1 MDHCVCLYSH
11 YIPAGALYGTCGKRC
26 ATRYVRPHSK
36 VGIEMISLEQYFEPF
51 RNNTLGRGQTFGF
64 PSGQK
69 EIIYADWTA
78 SARGYAPIESYLQS
92 EIIPFFANTH
102 TQTSLT
108 GTLMTNAY
116 EEAKTIIKDHVHAN
130 SDDVLLFCGS
140 GMTSAVNKLQRLLG
154 LKIPERYTDY
164 LRNGQSPV
172 IDESLRPV
180 VFVTGMEHHSNHIS
194 WLETIATVEMIPQT
208 NDGNVDLEQFESLLL
223 EYQSRKNKIAAVTAC
238 SNVTGIQTP
247 YHEIAKLI
255 HAYDGLCFADF
266 ASSAPYVRIDM
277 HPAEADGCLDAVYFS
292 MHKFLG
298 GPGTPGV
305 LVFNRKI
312 YHNAIPDQPG
322 GGTVVYTNPWKEREY
337 VSDIELREDGGTPPV
352 LQAIKAAMCIRLKED
367 MGIGNI
373 ILREE
378 QLLTIVFNRLS
389 QIANV
394 TILQGTQRKRLGII
408 SFIID
413 GAHYNLV
420 VRLLND
426 RFGIQARGGCSCAGT
441 YGHYLLNVDQ
451 TRSHKIRAAIRAG
464 DLSSKPGWVRV
475 SMHPIM
481 TDAEVEYIMDAIEAT
496 ASMFNDWESDYRYD
510 AGRNEYV
517 LKRNGD
523 EHRRVKEWFRSRP
536 LNWRNVLS

>member
-1 MDHCVCLYSH
+1 
-11 YIPAGALYGTCGKRC
+11 
-26 ATRYVRPHSK
+26 
-36 VGIEMISLEQYFEPF
+36 MISLEQYFEPF
-51 RNNTLGRGQTFGF
+51 RNNTLGRGQIFGF

-78 SARGYAPIESYLQS
+78 SARGYAPIESYLQN

-102 TQTSLT
+102 TQTTLT

-130 SDDVLLFCGS
+130 SNDVLLFCGS

-154 LKIPERYTDY
+154 LKIQERYTDY
-164 LRNGQSPV
+164 LQNGQSPIV
-172 IDESLRPV
+172 DESLRPV
-180 VFVTGMEHHSNHIS
+180 VFVTAMEHHSNHIS
-194 WLETIATVEMIPQT
+194 WLETIATVEIIPQT

-266 ASSAPYVRIDM
+266 ASSAPYVQIDM
-277 HPAEADGCLDAVYFS
+277 HPAEADACLDAVYFS

-337 VSDIELREDGGTPPV
+337 VSDIESREDGGTPPV
-352 LQAIKAAMCIRLKED
+352 LQAIKSAMCIRLKED

-378 QLLTIVFNRLS
+378 QLLTIAFNRLS

-394 TILQGTQRKRLGII
+394 TILQGNQRKRLCII
-408 SFIID
+408 SFIIE

-451 TRSHKIRAAIRAG
+451 TWSHKIRAAIRTG

-475 SMHPIM
+475 SIHPTM
-481 TDAEVEYIMDAIEAT
+481 TDAEIEYIMDAIEAT
-496 ASMFNDWESDYRYD
+496 ASMFNDWKSDYRYD
-510 AGRNEYV
+510 AGRNEYI
-517 LKRNGD
+517 LKKGSVD
-523 EHRRVKEWFRSRP
+523 EHQRVKEWFTSGHRIPAGKCSEISELR
-536 LNWRNVLS
+536 